1 MQRILLELLNQMDGF
16 DQQTNVKPLFPE
28 VVHGGM
34 LGFPTGCETLRA
46 CTALDCRAPL
56 ALAEALVGALTDV
69 LGACPYL
76 GRAAALATASAVIL
90 STRRT
95 VAAGVRM

>member
-1 MQRILLELLNQMDGF
+1 MYSAKSMPAFAAAEPG
-16 DQQTNVKPLFPE
+16 TKPLFPE

-34 LGFPTGCETLRA
+34 LGFPTGGETLRA
-46 CTALDCRAPL
+46 CTALDCRAPV
-56 ALAEALVGALTDV
+56 ALADALVRVLTDA
-69 LGACPYL
+69 LGSCPYL